1 IPHDDP
7 ATFALLQTGET
18 TGLFQLESAG
28 MRKYLK
34 ELKPTTIGDISAMIS
49 LYRPGPMAN
58 IPKFIAA
65 KNGYVEA
72 QYLHPDL
79 EPILEES
86 YGVIVYQEQVM
97 AIVTKVAGFTTEQG
111 YKFIKAIAKKNAELL
126 QQQKEPF
133 VAGALERGY
142 SSGIIEELWRLF
154 EPFQRYSFNKAHT
167 MAYAHVTY
175 RTAYMKTHFPAE
187 FMAAVL
193 CSHRDTQEKL
203 GADIAECRRMGISV
217 LPPDI
222 NHSEADFSV
231 ENGAIRFGLAAIK
244 NVGTSVVES
253 LVAER
258 QRNGPFTSLEDF
270 CQRIDARTLNKK
282 ALESLIKAGCL
293 DCFGDRASL
302 LHQIDRIITLAL
314 QTARTAAAG
323 KISMFD
329 RANEQPTPIF
339 AITPSRRD
347 PTNLKQYYS
356 WERELLG
363 VYFGEHPLNALT
375 SRLHQHNT
383 IAIGEI
389 TEDILGTKVTI
400 AGMLTTSRTIATKS
414 GQPMLYATIED
425 LSGTIE
431 VTVFPRL
438 YENTRQ
444 LWEANYILLIT
455 GRLDQ
460 RNDSYQVVCDSVERL
475 PDHDVMAA
483 RRHLRITIPPL
494 HDPLH
499 DRLRLERVALAL
511 RDAPGNDTVE
521 LRVRTPVGLVLLA
534 TPTLRTQWSL
544 DLEER
549 IQHLLGRDALEV
561 FHQPHELLAAAS

>member
-1 IPHDDP
+1 PHDDP

-475 PDHDVMAA
+475 PDHDVTAA